1 MERIGVFVCHCGTN
15 IAGTVD
21 VAKVAEELGK
31 VDGVVFSTHYTYMC
45 SSAGQKMIEDH
56 IKNDKLTGV
65 VLCSCS
71 PRMHEKTFRGCAERA
86 GLNPYKVEIA
96 NIREQDSWVVKDM
109 PKATEKAI
117 ALGKAAIAKTILDAP
132 LTPGETPVV
141 KRALVIGGGIAG
153 ITAALDIADAGFPV
167 DIVEKK
173 TTVGGKMAMLDK
185 TFPTLDCASCIV
197 TPKMTEVSQNPNIRI
212 LSYSEVVGVKGY
224 IGNFT
229 IDIKRHPRYV
239 DETKCTG
246 CGACIEAC
254 PNKKVPNEFNL
265 NLNNRK
271 AINIPFAQ
279 AVPKVAAIS
288 ADYCLHMK
296 GLEKGKDNVCGFCE
310 KACGTGAINFHQTEE
325 VITEKYGAIIVA
337 TGYNPI
343 DLSKFDEYAYSQSPD
358 VVSSLEFERLCNASG
373 PTNGHL
379 LRPSDGNEPKE
390 IVFVQCVGSRCSAD
404 SKKGHEYCSKVCCM
418 YTAKHAILTRDHYPD
433 TNITVFYIDVRTPG
447 KNFDE
452 FYRRAVEQYGVH
464 YIKGQV
470 GKVTPQSDGTLDV
483 QGSDLILNRQ
493 VHIKADMVVL
503 AASIEADKSAR
514 PLATMLTTSMDN
526 NDFFLEAHAKLRP
539 VESPTAGIFLA
550 GCCQG
555 PKDIPETV
563 AQSSGA
569 AAKAICLLV
578 KDKLKNNPCT
588 AHPNENMCN
597 GCGQCANVCPY
608 GAISYID
615 KDFRGPNRT
624 TITRHVSQ
632 VNTAMCQGC
641 GACTV
646 ACPSGAMDLNGF
658 SNNQI
663 LAEVDAVCQNL

>member
-31 VDGVVFSTHYTYMC
+31 VNGVVYSTHYTYMC
-45 SSAGQKMIEDH
+45 SSAGQKMIEDKIH
-56 IKNDKLTGV
+56 ELNLTGV

-71 PRMHEKTFRGCAERA
+71 PRMHEKTFRSCAERA
-86 GLNPYKVEIA
+86 GLNAYKVEVA
-96 NIREQDSWVVKDM
+96 NIREQCSWVMKEMGD
-109 PKATEKAI
+109 ATEKAI
-117 ALGKAAIAKTILDAP
+117 ALGKAAVAKTILDTP
-132 LTPGETPVV
+132 LIEGETPMT

-167 DIVEKK
+167 DIVEKDY
-173 TTVGGKMAMLDK
+173 TVGGKMAKLDK

-212 LSYSEVVGVKGY
+212 LSYSEVAGVKGY
-224 IGNFT
+224 IGNFEV
-229 IDIKRHPRYV
+229 DIKRHPRYV

-246 CGACIEAC
+246 CGACIEKC
-254 PNKKVPNEFNL
+254 PNKKVPNAFNL

-271 AINIPFAQ
+271 AIDIPFAQ

-296 GLEKGKDNVCGFCE
+296 GLKNGKDNVCGFCE
-310 KACGTGAINFHQTEE
+310 KACAAGAINFHQEE
-325 VITEKYGAIIVA
+325 TMLTEKYGAIIVA

-343 DLSKFDEYAYSQSPD
+343 SLEKFDEYAYSQSPD

-379 LRPSDGNEPKE
+379 LRPSDGKEPKN

-404 SKKGHEYCSKVCCM
+404 SAKGHEYCSKICCM

-470 GKVTPQSDGTLDV
+470 GKVTPLSDGTLDV

-578 KDKLKNNPCT
+578 KDKLKNKPCT
-588 AHPNENMCN
+588 ANPNENACN

-608 GAISYID
+608 GAISYIE

-624 TITRHVSQ
+624 TITRRVSQ
-632 VNTAMCQGC
+632 VNKAMCHGC

-646 ACPSGAMDLNGF
+646 ACPSGAMDLLGF
-658 SNNQI
+658 SNKQI
-663 LAEVDAVCQNL
+663 LAEVDSVL

>member
-15 IAGTVD
+15 IAGTVE

-31 VDGVVFSTHYTYMC
+31 VNGVVYSTHYTYMC
-45 SSAGQKMIEDH
+45 SSAGQKMIEDKIH
-56 IKNDKLTGV
+56 ELNLTGV

-71 PRMHEKTFRGCAERA
+71 PRMHEKTFRSCAERA
-86 GLNPYKVEIA
+86 GLNAYKVEVA
-96 NIREQDSWVVKDM
+96 NIREQCSWVMKEMGD
-109 PKATEKAI
+109 ATEKAI
-117 ALGKAAIAKTILDAP
+117 ALGKAAVAKTILDTP
-132 LTPGETPVV
+132 LIEGETPMT

-167 DIVEKK
+167 DIVEKDY
-173 TTVGGKMAMLDK
+173 TVGGKMAKLDK

-212 LSYSEVVGVKGY
+212 LSYSEVAGVKGY
-224 IGNFT
+224 IGNFEV
-229 IDIKRHPRYV
+229 DIKRHPRYV

-246 CGACIEAC
+246 CGACIEKC
-254 PNKKVPNEFNL
+254 PNKKVPNTFNL

-271 AINIPFAQ
+271 AIDIPFAQ

-296 GLEKGKDNVCGFCE
+296 GLKNGKDNVCGFCE
-310 KACGTGAINFHQTEE
+310 KACAAGAINFHQEE
-325 VITEKYGAIIVA
+325 TMLTEKYGAIIVA

-343 DLSKFDEYAYSQSPD
+343 SLEKFDEYAYSQSPD

-379 LRPSDGNEPKE
+379 LRPSDGKEPKN

-404 SKKGHEYCSKVCCM
+404 STKGHEYCSKICCM

-470 GKVTPQSDGTLDV
+470 GKVTPLSDGTLDV

-588 AHPNENMCN
+588 ANPNENACN

-608 GAISYID
+608 GAISYIE

-624 TITRHVSQ
+624 TITRRVSQ
-632 VNTAMCQGC
+632 VNKAMCHGC

-646 ACPSGAMDLNGF
+646 ACPSGAMDLLGF
-658 SNNQI
+658 SNKQI
-663 LAEVDAVCQNL
+663 LAEVDSVL

>member
-31 VDGVVFSTHYTYMC
+31 VDGVVYSTHYTYMC
-45 SSAGQKMIEDH
+45 SSAGQKMIEDQ
-56 IKNDKLTGV
+56 IKENKLTGV

-71 PRMHEKTFRGCAERA
+71 PRMHEKTFRACAERA
-86 GLNPYKVEIA
+86 GLNGYKVEIA
-96 NIREQDSWVVKDM
+96 NIREQTSWVCKDVEQG
-109 PKATEKAI
+109 TEKAI
-117 ALGKAAIAKTILDAP
+117 ALGKAAIAKTILDTP
-132 LTPGETPVV
+132 LIEGETPVT

-173 TTVGGKMAMLDK
+173 PTVGGKMAMLDK

-224 IGNFT
+224 IGNFQV
-229 IDIKRHPRYV
+229 DIKRHARYV
-239 DETKCTG
+239 DEVKCTG
-246 CGACIEAC
+246 CGECIEKC
-254 PNKKVPNEFNL
+254 PNKKVPNDFNM
-265 NLNNRK
+265 NLDTKK
-271 AINIPFAQ
+271 AIFIPFAQ
-279 AVPKVAAIS
+279 AVPKVATID

-296 GLEKGKDNVCGFCE
+296 ALAKGKDGVCGFCE
-310 KACGTGAINFHQTEE
+310 KACGTGAINFHDTDK
-325 VITEKYGAIIVA
+325 VITEGYGAIIVA

-343 DLSKFDEYAYSQSPD
+343 DLNKFDEFAYSQSPD

-379 LRPSDGNEPKE
+379 KRPSDGKEPKT

-404 SKKGHEYCSKVCCM
+404 ATKGHEYCSKVCCM

-433 TNITVFYIDVRTPG
+433 TNCYVFYIDVRTPG

-464 YIKGQV
+464 YIKGMV
-470 GKVTPQSDGTLDV
+470 GKVTPLSDGTLDV
-483 QGSDLILNRQ
+483 QGSDLILNKQ

-578 KDKLKNNPCT
+578 KDKLKNNACT
-588 AHPNENMCN
+588 ANPNENMCN
-597 GCGQCANVCPY
+597 GCGQCEKVCPY

-632 VNTAMCQGC
+632 VNTAMCHGC

-646 ACPSGAMDLNGF
+646 ACPSGAMDLLGF
-658 SNNQI
+658 SNKQI
-663 LAEVDAVCQNL
+663 LAEVDACL

>member
-31 VDGVVFSTHYTYMC
+31 VNGVVYSTHYTYMC
-45 SSAGQKMIEDH
+45 SSAGQKMIEDKIH
-56 IKNDKLTGV
+56 ELNLTGV

-71 PRMHEKTFRGCAERA
+71 PRMHEKTFRSCAERA
-86 GLNPYKVEIA
+86 GLNAYKVEVA
-96 NIREQDSWVVKDM
+96 NIREQCSWVMKEMGD
-109 PKATEKAI
+109 ATEKAI
-117 ALGKAAIAKTILDAP
+117 ALGKAAVAKTILDTP
-132 LTPGETPVV
+132 LIEGETPMT

-167 DIVEKK
+167 DIVEKDY
-173 TTVGGKMAMLDK
+173 TVGGKMAKLDK

-212 LSYSEVVGVKGY
+212 LSYSEVAGVKGY
-224 IGNFT
+224 IGNFEV
-229 IDIKRHPRYV
+229 DIKRHPRYV

-246 CGACIEAC
+246 CGACIEKC
-254 PNKKVPNEFNL
+254 PNKKVPNAFNL

-271 AINIPFAQ
+271 AIDIPFAQ

-296 GLEKGKDNVCGFCE
+296 GLKNGKDNVCGFCE
-310 KACGTGAINFHQTEE
+310 KACAAGAINFHQEE
-325 VITEKYGAIIVA
+325 TMLTEKYGAIIVA

-343 DLSKFDEYAYSQSPD
+343 SLEKFDEYAYSQSPD

-379 LRPSDGNEPKE
+379 LRPSDGKEPKN

-404 SKKGHEYCSKVCCM
+404 STKGHEYCSKICCM

-470 GKVTPQSDGTLDV
+470 GKVTPLSDGTLDV

-588 AHPNENMCN
+588 ANPNENACN

-608 GAISYID
+608 GAISYIE

-624 TITRHVSQ
+624 TITRRVSQ
-632 VNTAMCQGC
+632 VNTAMCHGC

-646 ACPSGAMDLNGF
+646 ACPSGAMDLLGF
-658 SNNQI
+658 SNKQI
-663 LAEVDAVCQNL
+663 LAEVDSVL

>member
-31 VDGVVFSTHYTYMC
+31 VNGVVYSTHYTYMC
-45 SSAGQKMIEDH
+45 SSAGQQMIEEH
-56 IKNDKLTGV
+56 IKNDHLTGV

-96 NIREQDSWVVKDM
+96 NTREQDSWVIKD
-109 PKATEKAI
+109 KEQATEKAI
-117 ALGKAAIAKTILDAP
+117 ALAKAAVAKTILDTP
-132 LTPGETPVV
+132 LTSGETPVT
-141 KRALVIGGGIAG
+141 KRALIIGGGIAG

-167 DIVEKK
+167 DIVETKP
-173 TTVGGKMAMLDK
+173 TIGGKMAQLDK

-212 LSYSEVVGVKGY
+212 LSYSEVVGMKGY
-224 IGNFT
+224 VGNFT
-229 IDIKRHPRYV
+229 AQIKRKARFV

-246 CGACIEAC
+246 CGLCTEKC
-254 PNKKVPNEFNL
+254 PMKKVPNDFNL
-265 NLNNRK
+265 NLNTK
-271 AINIPFAQ
+271 TAVYIPFAQ
-279 AVPKVAAIS
+279 AIPKVATI
-288 ADYCLHMK
+288 DPNYCLHIK
-296 GLEKGKDNVCGFCE
+296 GEKEGKKVCGV
-310 KACGTGAINFHQTEE
+310 GAINYHAKDE
-325 VITEKYGAIIVA
+325 VIEEKYGAIVVA

-343 DLSKFDEYAYSQSPD
+343 DLKPFDEFAYAQSKD
-358 VVSSLEFERLCNASG
+358 VVSSLEFERLCNAAG
-373 PTNGHL
+373 PTNGVL
-379 LRPSDGNEPKE
+379 LRPSDGKPPKT
-390 IVFVQCVGSRCSAD
+390 IVFIQCVGSRCSAD
-404 SKKGHEYCSKVCCM
+404 AKKGHEYCSKVCCM

-433 TNITVFYIDVRTPG
+433 TECYVFYIDVRTPG

-464 YIKGQV
+464 YIKGTV
-470 GKVTPQSDGTLDV
+470 GKGTPNAEGTRDV
-483 QGSDLILNRQ
+483 QGSDLIMDKQ

-514 PLATMLTTSMDN
+514 PLATMLATSMDN

-588 AHPNENMCN
+588 AHPDEEMCN
-597 GCGQCANVCPY
+597 GCGQCENVCPY
-608 GAISYID
+608 GAITYVE

-624 TITRHVSQ
+624 TIRRRVSQ
-632 VNTAMCQGC
+632 VNAAMCQGC
-641 GACTV
+641 GACT
-646 ACPSGAMDLNGF
+646 G
-658 SNNQI
+658 
-663 LAEVDAVCQNL
+663 

>member
-21 VAKVAEELGK
+21 VAKVAEEVGK
-31 VDGVVFSTHYTYMC
+31 MPEVVYSTNYTYMC

-56 IKNDKLTGV
+56 IKEDKLTGV

-71 PRMHEKTFRGCAERA
+71 PRMHEKTFRSCAARA
-86 GLNPYKVEIA
+86 GLNQFKVEIA
-96 NIREQDSWVVKDM
+96 NIREQTSWVGKNIEEN
-109 PKATEKAI
+109 TEKAI
-117 ALGKAAIAKTILDAP
+117 ALAKAAVAKTVLNTP
-132 LTPGETPVV
+132 LTEGETPVT

-173 TTVGGKMAMLDK
+173 VTVGGKMAMLDK

-229 IDIKRHPRYV
+229 IDIKRHARYV

-254 PNKKVPNEFNL
+254 PNKKVPNDFNL
-265 NLNNRK
+265 NLDNKK
-271 AINIPFAQ
+271 AIYIPFAQ
-279 AVPKVAAIS
+279 AVPKVATIDAN
-288 ADYCLHMK
+288 YCLHQK
-296 GLEKGKDNVCGFCE
+296 AAKNGKDACGFCQR
-310 KACGTGAINFHQTEE
+310 ACGVGAIDFNMQDE
-325 VITEKYGAIIVA
+325 VITEKYGTIIVA

-343 DLSKFDEYAYSQSPD
+343 ELTKFDEYAYSQSPD

-373 PTNGHL
+373 PTSGHL
-379 LRPSDGNEPKE
+379 KRPSDGKEPKN
-390 IVFVQCVGSRCSAD
+390 IVFVQCVGSRCAAD
-404 SKKGHEYCSKVCCM
+404 ATKGHEYCSKICCM

-433 TNITVFYIDVRTPG
+433 TNVWVFYIDVRTPG
-447 KNFDE
+447 KLFDE

-470 GKVTPQSDGTLDV
+470 GKVTPLSDGTLDV
-483 QGSDLILNRQ
+483 QGSDLILNKQ

-578 KDKLKNNPCT
+578 KDSLKTNPCT
-588 AHPNENMCN
+588 AHPNENLCN
-597 GCGQCANVCPY
+597 GCGQCVNVCPY
-608 GAISYID
+608 GAISYVD

-646 ACPSGAMDLNGF
+646 ACPSGAMDLHGF
-658 SNNQI
+658 SNSQI
-663 LAEVDAVCQNL
+663 LAEVDAVL

>member
-31 VDGVVFSTHYTYMC
+31 VNGVVFSTHYTYMC
-45 SSAGQKMIEDH
+45 SSAGQQMIEDKIH
-56 IKNDKLTGV
+56 ELNLTGV

-71 PRMHEKTFRGCAERA
+71 PRMHEKTFRSCAERA
-86 GLNPYKVEIA
+86 GLNAYKVEVA
-96 NIREQDSWVVKDM
+96 NIREQCSWVMKEM
-109 PKATEKAI
+109 PDATENAI
-117 ALGKAAIAKTILDAP
+117 ALGKAAIAKTILDTP
-132 LTPGETPVV
+132 LIEGETPMT

-167 DIVEKK
+167 DIVEKDY
-173 TTVGGKMAMLDK
+173 TVGGKMARLDK

-197 TPKMTEVSQNPNIRI
+197 TPKMTEVSQNSNIRI
-212 LSYSEVVGVKGY
+212 LSYSEVCDVKGY
-224 IGNFT
+224 IGNFEV
-229 IDIKRHPRYV
+229 DIKRHPRFV

-246 CGACIEAC
+246 CGACIEKC
-254 PNKKVPNEFNL
+254 PNKKVPNSFNL
-265 NLNNRK
+265 NLDNCK

-279 AVPKVAAIS
+279 AVPKVAAIN

-296 GLEKGKDNVCGFCE
+296 GLKNGKDNVCGFCE
-310 KACGTGAINFHQTEE
+310 KACTAGAINFNQKEE
-325 VITEKYGAIIVA
+325 ILTEKYGAIIVA

-343 DLSKFDEYAYSQSPD
+343 SLEKFDEYAYSQSPD

-379 LRPSDGNEPKE
+379 LRPSDGKEPKN

-404 SKKGHEYCSKVCCM
+404 STKGHEYCSKICCM

-470 GKVTPQSDGTLDV
+470 GKVTPLSDGTLDV
-483 QGSDLILNRQ
+483 QGSDLILNKQ

-503 AASIEADKSAR
+503 AASIEADKTAR

-588 AHPNENMCN
+588 ANPNENACN

-608 GAISYID
+608 GAITYID

-632 VNTAMCQGC
+632 VNTAMCHGC

-646 ACPSGAMDLNGF
+646 ACPSGAMDLLGF
-658 SNNQI
+658 SNKQI
-663 LAEVDAVCQNL
+663 LAEVDSVL

>member
-21 VAKVAEELGK
+21 VAKVAEEVGK
-31 VDGVVFSTHYTYMC
+31 MPEVVYSTNYTYMC

-56 IKNDKLTGV
+56 IKEDKLTGV

-71 PRMHEKTFRGCAERA
+71 PRMHEKTFRSCAARA
-86 GLNPYKVEIA
+86 GLNQFKVEIA
-96 NIREQDSWVVKDM
+96 NIREQTSWVGKNIEEN
-109 PKATEKAI
+109 TEKAI
-117 ALGKAAIAKTILDAP
+117 ALAKAAVAKTVLNTP
-132 LTPGETPVV
+132 LTEGETPVT

-173 TTVGGKMAMLDK
+173 VTVGGKMAMLDK

-229 IDIKRHPRYV
+229 IDIKRHARYV

-254 PNKKVPNEFNL
+254 PNKKVPNDFNL
-265 NLNNRK
+265 NLDNKK
-271 AINIPFAQ
+271 AIYIPFAQ
-279 AVPKVAAIS
+279 AVPKVATIDAN
-288 ADYCLHMK
+288 YCLHQK
-296 GLEKGKDNVCGFCE
+296 AAKNGKDACGFCQ
-310 KACGTGAINFHQTEE
+310 KACGVGAIDFNMQDE
-325 VITEKYGAIIVA
+325 VITEKYGTIIVA

-343 DLSKFDEYAYSQSPD
+343 ELTKFDEYAYSQSPD

-373 PTNGHL
+373 PTSGHL
-379 LRPSDGNEPKE
+379 KRPSDGKEPKN
-390 IVFVQCVGSRCSAD
+390 IVFVQCVGSRCAAD
-404 SKKGHEYCSKVCCM
+404 ATKGHEYCSKICCM

-433 TNITVFYIDVRTPG
+433 TNVWVFYIDVRTPG
-447 KNFDE
+447 KLFDE

-470 GKVTPQSDGTLDV
+470 GKVTPLSDGTLDV
-483 QGSDLILNRQ
+483 QGSDLILNKQ

-555 PKDIPETV
+555 PKDLPETV

-578 KDKLKNNPCT
+578 KDSLKTNPCT
-588 AHPNENMCN
+588 AHPNENLCN
-597 GCGQCANVCPY
+597 GCGQCVNVCPY
-608 GAISYID
+608 GAISYVD

-646 ACPSGAMDLNGF
+646 ACPSGAMDLHGF
-658 SNNQI
+658 SNSQI
-663 LAEVDAVCQNL
+663 LAEVDAVL

>member
-21 VAKVAEELGK
+21 VAKVAEEVGK
-31 VDGVVFSTHYTYMC
+31 MPEVVYSTNYTYMC

-56 IKNDKLTGV
+56 IKEDKLTGV

-71 PRMHEKTFRGCAERA
+71 PRMHEKTFRSCAARA
-86 GLNPYKVEIA
+86 GLNQFKVEIA
-96 NIREQDSWVVKDM
+96 NIREQTSWVGKNIEEN
-109 PKATEKAI
+109 TEKAI
-117 ALGKAAIAKTILDAP
+117 ALAKAAVAKTVLNTP
-132 LTPGETPVV
+132 LTEGETPVT

-173 TTVGGKMAMLDK
+173 VTVGGKMAMLDK
-185 TFPTLDCASCIV
+185 TFPTLDCACCIV

-229 IDIKRHPRYV
+229 IDIKRHARYV
-239 DETKCTG
+239 DETKSTG

-254 PNKKVPNEFNL
+254 PNKKVPNDFNL
-265 NLNNRK
+265 NLDNKK
-271 AINIPFAQ
+271 AIYIPFAQ
-279 AVPKVAAIS
+279 AVPKVATIDAN
-288 ADYCLHMK
+288 YCLHQK
-296 GLEKGKDNVCGFCE
+296 AAKNGKDACGFCQ
-310 KACGTGAINFHQTEE
+310 KACGVGAIDFNMQDE
-325 VITEKYGAIIVA
+325 VITEKYGTIIVA

-343 DLSKFDEYAYSQSPD
+343 ELTKFDEYAYSQSPD

-373 PTNGHL
+373 PTSGHL
-379 LRPSDGNEPKE
+379 KRPSDGKEPKN
-390 IVFVQCVGSRCSAD
+390 IVFVQCVGSRCAAD
-404 SKKGHEYCSKVCCM
+404 ATKGHEYCSKICCM

-433 TNITVFYIDVRTPG
+433 TNVWVFYIDVRTPG
-447 KNFDE
+447 KLFDE

-470 GKVTPQSDGTLDV
+470 GKVTPLSDGTLDV
-483 QGSDLILNRQ
+483 QGSDLILNKQ

-578 KDKLKNNPCT
+578 KDSLKTNPCT
-588 AHPNENMCN
+588 AHPNENLCN
-597 GCGQCANVCPY
+597 GCGQCVNVCPY
-608 GAISYID
+608 GAISYVD

-646 ACPSGAMDLNGF
+646 ACPSGAMDLHGF
-658 SNNQI
+658 SNSQI
-663 LAEVDAVCQNL
+663 LAEVDAVL

>member
-31 VDGVVFSTHYTYMC
+31 VDGVVYSTHYTYMC
-45 SSAGQKMIEDH
+45 SSAGQQMIEEH

-71 PRMHEKTFRGCAERA
+71 PRMHEKTFRSCAERA
-86 GLNPYKVEIA
+86 GLNPFKVEVA
-96 NIREQDSWVVKDM
+96 NIREQTSWVMKDM
-109 PKATEKAI
+109 EQATEKAI
-117 ALGKAAIAKTILDAP
+117 ALGKAAIAKTILDTP
-132 LTPGETPVV
+132 LIAGETPMT

-167 DIVEKK
+167 DIVEKDY
-173 TTVGGKMAMLDK
+173 TVGGKMAKLDK

-212 LSYSEVVGVKGY
+212 LSASEVCRVSGY
-224 IGNFT
+224 IGNFE

-246 CGACIEAC
+246 CGACIEKC
-254 PNKKVPNEFNL
+254 PNKKVPNAFNL
-265 NLNNRK
+265 GLNNRK
-271 AINIPFAQ
+271 AIDIPFAQ
-279 AVPKVAAIS
+279 AVPKVANIDAN
-288 ADYCLHMK
+288 YCLHMK
-296 GLEKGKDNVCGFCE
+296 GLANGKDNVCGFCE
-310 KACGTGAINFHQTEE
+310 KACAAGAIKFDQKEE
-325 VITEKYGAIIVA
+325 IITEKYGAIIVA

-343 DLSKFDEYAYSQSPD
+343 SLEKFDEYAYNQSPD

-379 LRPSDGNEPKE
+379 LRPSDGKEPKT

-404 SKKGHEYCSKVCCM
+404 STKGHEYCSKICCM

-433 TNITVFYIDVRTPG
+433 TNCYVFYIDVRTPG
-447 KNFDE
+447 KLFDE

-483 QGSDLILNRQ
+483 QGSDLILNKQ

-578 KDKLKNNPCT
+578 KDKLKNDPCT
-588 AHPNENMCN
+588 ANPDENACN

-608 GAISYID
+608 GAISYVD

-632 VNTAMCQGC
+632 VNSAMCHGC

-646 ACPSGAMDLNGF
+646 ACPSGAMDLKGF
-658 SNNQI
+658 SNKQI
-663 LAEVDAVCQNL
+663 LAEVDSVL

>member
-31 VDGVVFSTHYTYMC
+31 VNGVVYSTHYTYMC
-45 SSAGQKMIEDH
+45 SSAGQKMIEDKIH
-56 IKNDKLTGV
+56 ELNLTGV

-71 PRMHEKTFRGCAERA
+71 PRMHEKTFRSCAERA
-86 GLNPYKVEIA
+86 GLNAYKVEVA
-96 NIREQDSWVVKDM
+96 NIREQCSWVMKEMGD
-109 PKATEKAI
+109 ATEKAI
-117 ALGKAAIAKTILDAP
+117 ALGKAAVAKTILDTP
-132 LTPGETPVV
+132 LIEGETPMT

-167 DIVEKK
+167 DIVEKDY
-173 TTVGGKMAMLDK
+173 TVGGKMAKLDK

-212 LSYSEVVGVKGY
+212 LSYSEVAGVRGY
-224 IGNFT
+224 IGNFEV
-229 IDIKRHPRYV
+229 DIKRHPRYV

-246 CGACIEAC
+246 CGACIEKC
-254 PNKKVPNEFNL
+254 PNKKVPNAFNL

-271 AINIPFAQ
+271 AIDIPFAQ

-296 GLEKGKDNVCGFCE
+296 GLKNGKDNVCGFCE
-310 KACGTGAINFHQTEE
+310 KACAAGAINFHQEE
-325 VITEKYGAIIVA
+325 TMLTEKYGAIIVA

-343 DLSKFDEYAYSQSPD
+343 SLEKFDEYAYSQSPD

-379 LRPSDGNEPKE
+379 LRPSDGKEPKN

-404 SKKGHEYCSKVCCM
+404 STKGHEYCSKICCM

-470 GKVTPQSDGTLDV
+470 GKVTPLSDGTLDV

-588 AHPNENMCN
+588 ANPNENACN

-608 GAISYID
+608 GAISYIE

-624 TITRHVSQ
+624 TITRRVSQ
-632 VNTAMCQGC
+632 VNKAMCHGC

-646 ACPSGAMDLNGF
+646 ACPSGAMDLLGF
-658 SNNQI
+658 SNKQI
-663 LAEVDAVCQNL
+663 LAEVDSVL

>member
-21 VAKVAEELGK
+21 VAKVAEEVGK
-31 VDGVVFSTHYTYMC
+31 MPEVVYSTNYTYMC

-56 IKNDKLTGV
+56 IKEDKLTGV

-71 PRMHEKTFRGCAERA
+71 PRMHEKTFRSCAARA
-86 GLNPYKVEIA
+86 GLNQFKVEIA
-96 NIREQDSWVVKDM
+96 NIREQTSWVGKNIEEN
-109 PKATEKAI
+109 TEKAI
-117 ALGKAAIAKTILDAP
+117 ALAKAAVAKTVLNTP
-132 LTPGETPVV
+132 LTEGETPVT

-173 TTVGGKMAMLDK
+173 VTVGGKMAMLDK

-229 IDIKRHPRYV
+229 IDIKRHARYV

-254 PNKKVPNEFNL
+254 PNKKVPNDFNL
-265 NLNNRK
+265 NLDNKK
-271 AINIPFAQ
+271 AIYIPFAQ
-279 AVPKVAAIS
+279 AVPKVATIDAN
-288 ADYCLHMK
+288 YCLHQK
-296 GLEKGKDNVCGFCE
+296 AAKNGKDACGFCK
-310 KACGTGAINFHQTEE
+310 KACGVGAIDFNMQDE
-325 VITEKYGAIIVA
+325 VITEKYGTIIVA

-343 DLSKFDEYAYSQSPD
+343 ELTKFDEYAYSQSPD

-373 PTNGHL
+373 PTSGHL
-379 LRPSDGNEPKE
+379 KRPSDGKEPKN
-390 IVFVQCVGSRCSAD
+390 IVFVQCVGSRCAAD
-404 SKKGHEYCSKVCCM
+404 ATKGHEYCSKICCM

-433 TNITVFYIDVRTPG
+433 TNVWVFYIDVRTPG
-447 KNFDE
+447 KLFDE

-470 GKVTPQSDGTLDV
+470 GKVTPLSDGTLDV
-483 QGSDLILNRQ
+483 QGSDLILNKQ

-578 KDKLKNNPCT
+578 KDSLKTNPCT
-588 AHPNENMCN
+588 AHPNENLCN
-597 GCGQCANVCPY
+597 GCGQCVNVCPY
-608 GAISYID
+608 GAISYVD

-646 ACPSGAMDLNGF
+646 ACPSGAMDLHGF
-658 SNNQI
+658 SNSQI
-663 LAEVDAVCQNL
+663 LAEVDAVL

>member
-31 VDGVVFSTHYTYMC
+31 VNGVVYSTHYTYMC
-45 SSAGQKMIEDH
+45 SSAGQKMIEDKIH
-56 IKNDKLTGV
+56 ELNLTGV

-71 PRMHEKTFRGCAERA
+71 PRMHEKTFRSCAERA
-86 GLNPYKVEIA
+86 GLNAYKVEVA
-96 NIREQDSWVVKDM
+96 NIREQCSWVMKEMGD
-109 PKATEKAI
+109 ATEKAI
-117 ALGKAAIAKTILDAP
+117 ALGKAAVAKTILDTP
-132 LTPGETPVV
+132 LIEGETPMT

-167 DIVEKK
+167 DIVEKDY
-173 TTVGGKMAMLDK
+173 TVGGKMAKLDK

-212 LSYSEVVGVKGY
+212 LSYSEVAGVKGY
-224 IGNFT
+224 IGNFEV
-229 IDIKRHPRYV
+229 DIKRHPRYV

-246 CGACIEAC
+246 CGACIEKC
-254 PNKKVPNEFNL
+254 PNKKVPNTFNL

-271 AINIPFAQ
+271 AIDIPFAQ

-296 GLEKGKDNVCGFCE
+296 GLKNGKDNVCGFCE
-310 KACGTGAINFHQTEE
+310 KACAAGAINFHQEE
-325 VITEKYGAIIVA
+325 TMLTEKYGAIIVA

-343 DLSKFDEYAYSQSPD
+343 SLEKFDEYAYSQSPD

-379 LRPSDGNEPKE
+379 LRPSDGKEPKN

-404 SKKGHEYCSKVCCM
+404 STKGHEYCSKICCM

-470 GKVTPQSDGTLDV
+470 GKVTPLSDGTLDV

-588 AHPNENMCN
+588 ANPNENACN

-608 GAISYID
+608 GAISYIE

-624 TITRHVSQ
+624 TITRRVSE
-632 VNTAMCQGC
+632 VNKAMCHGC

-646 ACPSGAMDLNGF
+646 ACPSGAMDLLGF
-658 SNNQI
+658 SNKQI
-663 LAEVDAVCQNL
+663 LAEVDSVL

>member
-31 VDGVVFSTHYTYMC
+31 VDGVVYSTHYTYMC

-56 IKNDKLTGV
+56 IKDDKLTGV

-71 PRMHEKTFRGCAERA
+71 PRMHEKTFRACAERA
-86 GLNPYKVEIA
+86 GLNPFKVEVA
-96 NIREQDSWVVKDM
+96 NIREQTSWVLKDM
-109 PKATEKAI
+109 EKATEKAI
-117 ALGKAAIAKTILDAP
+117 ALGKAAIAKTILDTP
-132 LTPGETPVV
+132 LIAGETPMT

-167 DIVEKK
+167 DIVEKDY
-173 TTVGGKMAMLDK
+173 TVGGKMAKLDK

-212 LSYSEVVGVKGY
+212 LSASEVSRVSGY
-224 IGNFT
+224 IGNFEV
-229 IDIKRHPRYV
+229 DITRHPRYV

-246 CGACIEAC
+246 CGACIEKC
-254 PNKKVPNEFNL
+254 PNAKVPNAFNL

-271 AINIPFAQ
+271 AIDIPFAQ
-279 AVPKVAAIS
+279 AVPKVANIDAT
-288 ADYCLHMK
+288 YCLHMK
-296 GLEKGKDNVCGFCE
+296 SLAKGKDGVCGFCE
-310 KACGTGAINFHQTEE
+310 KACAAGAIDFKQKET
-325 VITEKYGAIIVA
+325 VLTEKYGAIVVA

-343 DLSKFDEYAYSQSPD
+343 DLKKFDEYAYSQSPD

-379 LRPSDGNEPKE
+379 LRPSDGKEPKT

-404 SKKGHEYCSKVCCM
+404 SNKGHEYCSKICCM

-433 TNITVFYIDVRTPG
+433 TNCYVFYIDVRTPG

-464 YIKGQV
+464 YIKGMV
-470 GKVTPQSDGTLDV
+470 GKVTPQADGTLDV

-578 KDKLKNNPCT
+578 KDKLKNDPCT
-588 AHPNENMCN
+588 ANPDENACN
-597 GCGQCANVCPY
+597 GCGACKNVCPY
-608 GAISYID
+608 GAISYVE

-624 TITRHVSQ
+624 TITRRVSQ
-632 VNTAMCQGC
+632 VNSAMCHGC

-646 ACPSGAMDLNGF
+646 ACPSGAMDLKGF
-658 SNNQI
+658 SNKQI
-663 LAEVDAVCQNL
+663 LAEVDSVL

>member
-31 VDGVVFSTHYTYMC
+31 VNGVVYSTHYTYMC

-56 IKNDKLTGV
+56 IKDDKLTGV

-71 PRMHEKTFRGCAERA
+71 PRMHEKTFRACAERA
-86 GLNPYKVEIA
+86 GLNPYKVEVA
-96 NIREQDSWVVKDM
+96 NIREQTSWVLKDVE
-109 PKATEKAI
+109 KATEKAI
-117 ALGKAAIAKTILDAP
+117 ALGKAAVAKSILDTP
-132 LTPGETPVV
+132 LTAGETPVT

-173 TTVGGKMAMLDK
+173 PTVGGKMAMLDK

-224 IGNFT
+224 IGNFS
-229 IDIKRHPRYV
+229 IDIKRHARYV

-246 CGACIEAC
+246 CGECIEKC
-254 PNKKVPNEFNL
+254 PMKKVPNDFNL
-265 NLNNRK
+265 NLNNKK
-271 AINIPFAQ
+271 AIYIPFAQ
-279 AVPKVAAIS
+279 AVPKVATIDAN
-288 ADYCLHMK
+288 YCLHMQA
-296 GLEKGKDNVCGFCE
+296 LAKGKDNVCGFCE
-310 KACGTGAINFHQTEE
+310 KACGAGAINYKAQDE

-343 DLSKFDEYAYSQSPD
+343 ELTKFDEYAYSQSPD

-379 LRPSDGNEPKE
+379 LRPSDGKEPKN

-404 SKKGHEYCSKVCCM
+404 ATKGHEYCSKVCCM

-433 TNITVFYIDVRTPG
+433 TNCYVFYIDVRTPG

-470 GKVTPQSDGTLDV
+470 GKVTPMSDGTLDV

-493 VHIKADMVVL
+493 IHIKADMVVL

-578 KDKLKNNPCT
+578 KDTLKNNPCT
-588 AHPNENMCN
+588 AHPDENACN

-658 SNNQI
+658 SNKQI
-663 LAEVDAVCQNL
+663 LAEVDSVL

>member
-21 VAKVAEELGK
+21 VAKVAEEVGK
-31 VDGVVFSTHYTYMC
+31 MPEVVYSTNYTYMC

-56 IKNDKLTGV
+56 IKEDKLTGV

-71 PRMHEKTFRGCAERA
+71 PRMHEKTFRSCAARA
-86 GLNPYKVEIA
+86 GLNQFKVEIA
-96 NIREQDSWVVKDM
+96 NIREQTSWVGKNIEEN
-109 PKATEKAI
+109 TEKAI
-117 ALGKAAIAKTILDAP
+117 ALAKAAVAKTVLNTP
-132 LTPGETPVV
+132 LTEGETPVT

-173 TTVGGKMAMLDK
+173 VTVGGKMAMLDK

-229 IDIKRHPRYV
+229 IDIKRHARYV

-254 PNKKVPNEFNL
+254 PNKKVPNDFNL
-265 NLNNRK
+265 NLDNKK
-271 AINIPFAQ
+271 AIYIPFAQ
-279 AVPKVAAIS
+279 AVPKVATIDAN
-288 ADYCLHMK
+288 YCLHQK
-296 GLEKGKDNVCGFCE
+296 AAKNGKDACGFCQ
-310 KACGTGAINFHQTEE
+310 KACGVGAIDFNMQDE
-325 VITEKYGAIIVA
+325 VITEKYGTIIVA

-343 DLSKFDEYAYSQSPD
+343 ELTKFDEYAYSQSPD

-373 PTNGHL
+373 PTSGHL
-379 LRPSDGNEPKE
+379 KRPSDGKEPKN
-390 IVFVQCVGSRCSAD
+390 IVFVQCVGSRCAAD
-404 SKKGHEYCSKVCCM
+404 ATKGHEYCSKICCM

-433 TNITVFYIDVRTPG
+433 TNVWVFYIDVRTPG
-447 KNFDE
+447 KLFDE

-470 GKVTPQSDGTLDV
+470 GKVTPLSDGTLDA
-483 QGSDLILNRQ
+483 QGSDLILNKQ

-578 KDKLKNNPCT
+578 KDSLKTNPCT
-588 AHPNENMCN
+588 AHPNENLCN
-597 GCGQCANVCPY
+597 GCGQCVNVCPY
-608 GAISYID
+608 GAISYVD

-646 ACPSGAMDLNGF
+646 ACPSGAMDLHGF
-658 SNNQI
+658 SNSQI
-663 LAEVDAVCQNL
+663 LAEVDAVL

>member
-21 VAKVAEELGK
+21 VAKVAEEVGK
-31 VDGVVFSTHYTYMC
+31 MPEVVYSTNYTYMC

-56 IKNDKLTGV
+56 IKEDKLTGV

-71 PRMHEKTFRGCAERA
+71 PRMHEKTFRSCAARA
-86 GLNPYKVEIA
+86 GLNQFKVEIA
-96 NIREQDSWVVKDM
+96 NIREQTSWVGKNIEEN
-109 PKATEKAI
+109 TEKAI
-117 ALGKAAIAKTILDAP
+117 ALAKAAVAKTVLNTP
-132 LTPGETPVV
+132 LTEGETPVT

-173 TTVGGKMAMLDK
+173 VTVGGKMAMLDK

-229 IDIKRHPRYV
+229 IDIKRHARYV

-254 PNKKVPNEFNL
+254 PNKKVPNDFNL
-265 NLNNRK
+265 NLDNKK
-271 AINIPFAQ
+271 AIYIPFAQ
-279 AVPKVAAIS
+279 AVPKVATIDAN
-288 ADYCLHMK
+288 YCLHQK
-296 GLEKGKDNVCGFCE
+296 AAKNGKDACGFCQ
-310 KACGTGAINFHQTEE
+310 KACGVGAIDFNMQDE
-325 VITEKYGAIIVA
+325 VITEKYGTIIVA

-343 DLSKFDEYAYSQSPD
+343 ELTKFDEYAYSQSPD

-373 PTNGHL
+373 PTSGHL
-379 LRPSDGNEPKE
+379 KRPSDGKEPKN
-390 IVFVQCVGSRCSAD
+390 IVFVQCVGSRCAAD
-404 SKKGHEYCSKVCCM
+404 ATKGHEYCSKICCM

-433 TNITVFYIDVRTPG
+433 TNVWVFYIDVRTPG
-447 KNFDE
+447 KLFDE

-470 GKVTPQSDGTLDV
+470 GKVTPLSDGTLDV
-483 QGSDLILNRQ
+483 QGSDLILNKQ

-526 NDFFLEAHAKLRP
+526 NDFCLEAHAKLRP

-578 KDKLKNNPCT
+578 KDSLKTNPCT
-588 AHPNENMCN
+588 AHPNENLCN
-597 GCGQCANVCPY
+597 GCGQCVNVCPY
-608 GAISYID
+608 GAISYVD

-646 ACPSGAMDLNGF
+646 ACPSGAMDLHGF
-658 SNNQI
+658 SNSQI
-663 LAEVDAVCQNL
+663 LAEVDAVL

>member
-31 VDGVVFSTHYTYMC
+31 VNGVVYSTHYTYMC
-45 SSAGQKMIEDH
+45 SSAGQKMIEDKIH
-56 IKNDKLTGV
+56 ELNLTGV

-71 PRMHEKTFRGCAERA
+71 PRMHEKTFRSCAERA
-86 GLNPYKVEIA
+86 GLNAYKVEVA
-96 NIREQDSWVVKDM
+96 NIREQCSWVMKEMGD
-109 PKATEKAI
+109 ATEKAI
-117 ALGKAAIAKTILDAP
+117 ALGKAAVAKTILDTP
-132 LTPGETPVV
+132 LIEGETPMT

-167 DIVEKK
+167 DIVEKDY
-173 TTVGGKMAMLDK
+173 TVGGKMAKLDK

-212 LSYSEVVGVKGY
+212 LSYSEVAGVKGY
-224 IGNFT
+224 IGNFDV
-229 IDIKRHPRYV
+229 DIKRHPRYV

-246 CGACIEAC
+246 CGACIEKC
-254 PNKKVPNEFNL
+254 PNKKVPNAFNL

-271 AINIPFAQ
+271 AIDIPFAQ

-296 GLEKGKDNVCGFCE
+296 GLKNGKDNVCGFCE
-310 KACGTGAINFHQTEE
+310 KACAAGAINFHQEE
-325 VITEKYGAIIVA
+325 TMLTEKYGAIIVA

-343 DLSKFDEYAYSQSPD
+343 SLEKFDEYAYSQSPD
-358 VVSSLEFERLCNASG
+358 IVSSLEFERLCNASG

-379 LRPSDGNEPKE
+379 LRPSDGKEPKN

-404 SKKGHEYCSKVCCM
+404 SAKGHEYCSKICCM

-470 GKVTPQSDGTLDV
+470 GKVTPLSDGTLDV

-588 AHPNENMCN
+588 ANPNENACN

-608 GAISYID
+608 GAISYIE

-624 TITRHVSQ
+624 TITRRVSQ
-632 VNTAMCQGC
+632 VNKAMCHGC

-646 ACPSGAMDLNGF
+646 ACPSGAMDLLGF
-658 SNNQI
+658 SNKQI
-663 LAEVDAVCQNL
+663 LAEVDSVL

>member
-31 VDGVVFSTHYTYMC
+31 VNGVVYSTHYTYMC
-45 SSAGQKMIEDH
+45 SSAGQKMIEDKIH
-56 IKNDKLTGV
+56 ELNLTGV

-71 PRMHEKTFRGCAERA
+71 PRMHEKTFRSCAERA
-86 GLNPYKVEIA
+86 GLNAYKVEVA
-96 NIREQDSWVVKDM
+96 NIREQCSWVMKEMGD
-109 PKATEKAI
+109 ATEKAI
-117 ALGKAAIAKTILDAP
+117 ALGKAAVAKTILDTP
-132 LTPGETPVV
+132 LIEGETPMT

-167 DIVEKK
+167 DIVEKDY
-173 TTVGGKMAMLDK
+173 TVGGKMAKLDK

-212 LSYSEVVGVKGY
+212 LSYSEVAGVKGY
-224 IGNFT
+224 IGNFEV
-229 IDIKRHPRYV
+229 DIKRHPRYV

-246 CGACIEAC
+246 CGACIEKC
-254 PNKKVPNEFNL
+254 PNKKVPNAFNL

-271 AINIPFAQ
+271 AIDIPFAQ

-288 ADYCLHMK
+288 ADYCLHIK
-296 GLEKGKDNVCGFCE
+296 GLKNGKDNVCGFCE
-310 KACGTGAINFHQTEE
+310 KACAAGAINFHQEE
-325 VITEKYGAIIVA
+325 TMLTEKYGAIIVA

-343 DLSKFDEYAYSQSPD
+343 SLEKFDEYAYSQSPD

-379 LRPSDGNEPKE
+379 LRPSDGKEPKN

-404 SKKGHEYCSKVCCM
+404 STKGHEYCSKICCM

-470 GKVTPQSDGTLDV
+470 GKVTPLSDGTLDV

-493 VHIKADMVVL
+493 VHIKADMVIL

-588 AHPNENMCN
+588 ANPNENACN

-608 GAISYID
+608 GAISYIE

-624 TITRHVSQ
+624 TITRRVSQ
-632 VNTAMCQGC
+632 VNKAMCHGC

-646 ACPSGAMDLNGF
+646 ACPSGAMDLLGF
-658 SNNQI
+658 SNKQI
-663 LAEVDAVCQNL
+663 LAEVDSVL

>member
-15 IAGTVD
+15 IAGVVD
-21 VAKVAEELGK
+21 VEKVAEELGK
-31 VDGVVFSTHYTYMC
+31 VDDVVYSTHYTYMC

-56 IKNDKLTGV
+56 IKDDKLTGV

-71 PRMHEKTFRGCAERA
+71 PRMHEKTFRACAERA
-86 GLNPYKVEIA
+86 GLNPYKVEVA
-96 NIREQDSWVVKDM
+96 NIREQTSWVLKDVNE
-109 PKATEKAI
+109 ATEKAI
-117 ALGKAAIAKTILDAP
+117 ALGKAAIAKSILDTP
-132 LTPGETPVV
+132 LTEGETPVT

-173 TTVGGKMAMLDK
+173 PTVGGKMAMLDK

-212 LSYSEVVGVKGY
+212 LSYSEVVGVSGY
-224 IGNFT
+224 IGNFS
-229 IDIKRHPRYV
+229 IDIKRHARFV

-246 CGACIEAC
+246 CGECIEKC
-254 PNKKVPNEFNL
+254 PNKKVPNDFNL
-265 NLNNRK
+265 NLDTKK
-271 AINIPFAQ
+271 AIYIPFAQ
-279 AVPKVAAIS
+279 AVPKVATI
-288 ADYCLHMK
+288 DENYCLHMK
-296 GLEKGKDNVCGFCE
+296 GLKNGKDNVCGFCQ
-310 KACGTGAINFHQTEE
+310 KACGVGAINFDMKDE

-343 DLSKFDEYAYSQSPD
+343 DLNKFDEFAYNTSPD

-379 LRPSDGNEPKE
+379 RRPSDGKEPKN
-390 IVFVQCVGSRCSAD
+390 IVFVQCVGSRCAAGAE
-404 SKKGHEYCSKVCCM
+404 KGHEYCSKVCCM

-433 TNITVFYIDVRTPG
+433 TNCYVFTIDVRTPG

-464 YIKGQV
+464 YIKGMV
-470 GKVTPQSDGTLDV
+470 GKVTPQADGTLDV
-483 QGSDLILNRQ
+483 QGSDLILNKQ

-588 AHPNENMCN
+588 SSPNENMCN
-597 GCGQCANVCPY
+597 GCGACANVCPY
-608 GAISYID
+608 GAISYIE

-624 TITRHVSQ
+624 TITRRVSQ

-646 ACPSGAMDLNGF
+646 ACPSGAMDLLGF
-658 SNNQI
+658 SNKQI
-663 LAEVDAVCQNL
+663 MAEVDSVL

>member
-31 VDGVVFSTHYTYMC
+31 VNGVVFSTHYTYMC
-45 SSAGQKMIEDH
+45 SSAGQQMIEEH

-96 NIREQDSWVVKDM
+96 NIREQDSWVLKD
-109 PKATEKAI
+109 KDQATEKAI
-117 ALGKAAIAKTILDAP
+117 ALAKAAVAKTILDTP
-132 LTPGETPVV
+132 LTAGETPVT

-167 DIVEKK
+167 DIVETKP
-173 TTVGGKMAMLDK
+173 TIGGKMAMLDK

-212 LSYSEVVGVKGY
+212 LSYSEVVGMKGY
-224 IGNFT
+224 VGNFT
-229 IDIKRHPRYV
+229 AQIKRKARFV

-246 CGACIEAC
+246 CGLCTEKC
-254 PNKKVPNEFNL
+254 PMKKVPNDFNL
-265 NLNNRK
+265 NLNTK
-271 AINIPFAQ
+271 SAVYIPFAQ
-279 AVPKVAAIS
+279 AVPKVATI
-288 ADYCLHMK
+288 DPEYCLHIKGMK
-296 GLEKGKDNVCGFCE
+296 DGKNVCGACE
-310 KACGTGAINFHQTEE
+310 KVCGVGAINYNAKDTIIE
-325 VITEKYGAIIVA
+325 EKYGAIVVA

-343 DLSKFDEYAYSQSPD
+343 DLKPFDEFAYAQSKD
-358 VVSSLEFERLCNASG
+358 VVSSLEFERLCNAAG
-373 PTNGHL
+373 PTNGVL
-379 LRPSDGNEPKE
+379 LRPSDGKAPKT
-390 IVFVQCVGSRCSAD
+390 IVFIQCVGSRCAAEAT
-404 SKKGHEYCSKVCCM
+404 KGHEYCSKVCCM

-433 TNITVFYIDVRTPG
+433 TTCYVFYIDVRTPG

-464 YIKGQV
+464 YIKGMV
-470 GKVTPQSDGTLDV
+470 GKVTPNADGTLDV
-483 QGSDLILNRQ
+483 QGSDLIMDKQ

-563 AQSSGA
+563 SQSSGA

-588 AHPNENMCN
+588 AHPDEEMCN
-597 GCGQCANVCPY
+597 GCGQCENVCPY
-608 GAISYID
+608 GAITYVE

-624 TITRHVSQ
+624 TSTRRISQ

-646 ACPSGAMDLNGF
+646 ACPSGAMDLLGF
-658 SNNQI
+658 SNKQI
-663 LAEVDAVCQNL
+663 MAEVDAVCQNL

>member
-31 VDGVVFSTHYTYMC
+31 VNGVVYSTHYTYMC
-45 SSAGQKMIEDH
+45 SSAGQKMIEDKIH
-56 IKNDKLTGV
+56 ELNLTGV

-71 PRMHEKTFRGCAERA
+71 PRMHEKTFRSCAERA
-86 GLNPYKVEIA
+86 GLNAYKVEVA
-96 NIREQDSWVVKDM
+96 NIREQCSWVMKEMGD
-109 PKATEKAI
+109 ATEKAI
-117 ALGKAAIAKTILDAP
+117 ALGKAAVAKTILDTP
-132 LTPGETPVV
+132 LIEGETPMT

-167 DIVEKK
+167 DIVEKDY
-173 TTVGGKMAMLDK
+173 TVGGKMAKLDK

-212 LSYSEVVGVKGY
+212 LSYSEVAGVKGY
-224 IGNFT
+224 IGNFEV
-229 IDIKRHPRYV
+229 DIKRHPRYV

-246 CGACIEAC
+246 CGACIEKC
-254 PNKKVPNEFNL
+254 PNKKVPNAFNL

-271 AINIPFAQ
+271 AIDIPFAQ

-296 GLEKGKDNVCGFCE
+296 GLKNGKDNVCGFCE
-310 KACGTGAINFHQTEE
+310 KACAAGAINFHQEE
-325 VITEKYGAIIVA
+325 TMLTEKYGAIIVA

-343 DLSKFDEYAYSQSPD
+343 SLEKFDEYAYSQSPD

-379 LRPSDGNEPKE
+379 LRPSDGKEPKN

-404 SKKGHEYCSKVCCM
+404 STKGHEYCSKICCM

-470 GKVTPQSDGTLDV
+470 GKVTPLSDGTLDV

-588 AHPNENMCN
+588 ANPNENACN

-608 GAISYID
+608 GAITYIE
-615 KDFRGPNRT
+615 KNFRGPNRT
-624 TITRHVSQ
+624 TITRRVSQ
-632 VNTAMCQGC
+632 VNKAMCHGC

-646 ACPSGAMDLNGF
+646 ACPSGAMDLLGF
-658 SNNQI
+658 SNKQI
-663 LAEVDAVCQNL
+663 LAEVDSVL